1 MAKLKNIHTLKA
13 FFLTKKINGLKI
25 GEHFMEE
32 QLVVDDKAN
41 LEQQLQEAK
50 NSLNIKKIIELNEQ
64 ISVLN
69 SKTEKQSSQLIIEEE
84 TPPLTLQ
91 EARKNL
97 EYALLKEYLSTKEK
111 QEIELFLE
119 TRIDL
124 EDNLKQRLQKAF
136 STK

>member
-1 MAKLKNIHTLKA
+1 
-13 FFLTKKINGLKI
+13 
-25 GEHFMEE
+25 MEE